1 VVVLYICVDVDDFSN
16 GKIYSI
22 VAYLWTFIGQTD
34 NLPELIESF
43 RSVKD
48 LNNRFEK
55 DNEVNLNK

>member
-1 VVVLYICVDVDDFSN
+1 VVVLFICVDVDDFSN